1 MDTNPKTI
9 PPIKE
14 RKTLTDF
21 MRANTKFIIEPV
33 VAYLARYRFS
43 PDALTV
49 TGMLAHF
56 LFAWLIAYGHMT
68 WAGIA
73 MFFIAPLDAF
83 DGALARK
90 LGRKQ
95 GGFGAFL
102 DSTLDRLAEIILFGG
117 FILYYMRQEDAVML
131 GVAYLAITGSIMVSY
146 ARARAEALGYN
157 CKVGIA
163 SRVERYFV
171 MISLLF
177 LNFPQVALIILAV
190 ATYITLGQRMYH
202 VWRQAY
208 QQSEEVR
215 AGNE

>member
-1 MDTNPKTI
+1 MDTKTV
-9 PPIKE
+9 PPVKE

-21 MRANTKFIIEPV
+21 MRANTKFIIDPV
-33 VAYLARYRFS
+33 VTYLARYRFS

-49 TGMLAHF
+49 VGMLSHF
-56 LFAWLIAYGHMT
+56 LFAWLIAEGHMT
-68 WAGIA
+68 WAAVAIFA
-73 MFFIAPLDAF
+73 IAPLDAF

-117 FILYYMRQEDAVML
+117 FILFYVNEENALML
-131 GVAYLAITGSIMVSY
+131 GIAYLAITGSIMVSY

-171 MISLLF
+171 MIGFLF
-177 LNFPQVALIILAV
+177 FNLPDVALIILAA

-202 VWRQAY
+202 VWLQAY
-208 QQSEEVR
+208 PAGEEAR
-215 AGNE
+215 ASNE

>member
-9 PPIKE
+9 PPIEE

-21 MRANTKFIIEPV
+21 MRANTKFIIDPV
-33 VAYLARYRFS
+33 VTYLARYRFS

-49 TGMLAHF
+49 IGMLAHF

-117 FILYYMRQEDAVML
+117 FILYYVRQEDAVML

-146 ARARAEALGYN
+146 ARARAEALGYS

-177 LNFPQVALIILAV
+177 LNLPQVALIILAI

-202 VWRQAY
+202 VWLQAY
-208 QQSEEVR
+208 SQSEEARV
-215 AGNE
+215 GNE

>member
-1 MDTNPKTI
+1 MDTKTV
-9 PPIKE
+9 PTVQE

-21 MRANTKFIIEPV
+21 MRANTKFIIDPV
-33 VAYLARYRFS
+33 VTYLARYRFS

-49 TGMLAHF
+49 IGMLAHF
-56 LFAWLIAYGHMT
+56 LFAWLIAGGHMT
-68 WAGIA
+68 WAAVA
-73 MFFIAPLDAF
+73 MFFITPLDAF

-117 FILYYMRQEDAVML
+117 FILFYVREEHAVML

-171 MISLLF
+171 MIALLF
-177 LNFPQVALIILAV
+177 FNLPDVALVILAA
-190 ATYITLGQRMYH
+190 ATYITVGQRMYH
-202 VWRQAY
+202 VWLQAY
-208 QQSEEVR
+208 HAKDEAR
-215 AGNE
+215 TGNE

>member
-1 MDTNPKTI
+1 MANTKRI
-9 PPIKE
+9 PPVKE

-21 MRANTKFIIEPV
+21 MRANTHFIIDPV
-33 VAYLARYRFS
+33 VTYLARYRFS

-49 TGMLAHF
+49 LGMLSHF
-56 LFAWLIAYGHMT
+56 LFAWLIANGQMM
-68 WAGIA
+68 WAGVA

-117 FILYYMRQEDAVML
+117 FIVYYMNQENALML

-146 ARARAEALGYN
+146 ARARAEALGYS

-171 MISLLF
+171 MIGLLF
-177 LNFPQVALIILAV
+177 FNLPQVALIILAV

-202 VWRQAY
+202 VWQQAY
-208 QQSEEVR
+208 SAPEGVGT
-215 AGNE
+215 GNE